1 MSSKKK
7 KSKNK
12 KSKNTNISNK
22 SKQNNPSINS
32 KNIERKTLKE
42 DNNQIIENKSNII
55 KDLEKNTQEK
65 DNKTNNSEQV
75 LQEQASK
82 TNNTEENNNSTY
94 ISKYENDKINDNSSY
109 QYINKNNNT
118 TSIDSIEKTIKETK
132 PKDQKNIVE
141 NENLDNKNTHN
152 NIKNNNLNTKNSN
165 TIYKKKNKTLIA
177 IIILLIIIVLLIC
190 STIFAFLNV
199 NKNTFAKGV
208 SINNIDISNLSI
220 EEAKKVVSNATQNQL
235 ILDIELKYQN
245 EVQYEFN
252 PNQIEYS
259 YDIDN
264 SLTEAYNVG
273 KNGNIVQNNY
283 ELLYTAF
290 FNKNINLN
298 FNYNEDLLNS
308 IIDDVGSKIP
318 GIVIE
323 PTYYI
328 EDNELIINKG
338 TDGIIV
344 NKEELKNNILDNINN
359 RTLDNTEKQTIEI
372 PVLQS
377 KASPINI
384 EKIYSEIYTEPQ
396 NAYYET
402 DPFQIYPEVNGI
414 DLEISLEEAKKI
426 ISSENKDEYRFKL
439 KITPAS
445 KTIND
450 IGTEA
455 FPYLISTFSTKYD
468 ASNINRSKNLAIAA
482 GKINGTVLMPGETFS
497 FNKVVG
503 KRTIEEGY
511 RDAKIYENGTVV
523 DGLAGGICQ
532 ISSTLYNSVVLANL
546 EIVERRNH
554 SFTTSYV
561 PAGRDATV
569 VYGVKDF
576 KFKNSRTYPIKI
588 EANVSNGIAE
598 FKIHGIAEE
607 TEYEIKIIP
616 VTNQSIP
623 YATETIIDP
632 ALAPGQRIVTQAG
645 HPGYKVTTYKEL
657 RLNGVTVSKDILS
670 NDTYQPMKSI
680 VRVGP

>member
-22 SKQNNPSINS
+22 SKQNNSSINS
-32 KNIERKTLKE
+32 KKLEN
-42 DNNQIIENKSNII
+42 DNSQTIENKSSTIN
-55 KDLEKNTQEK
+55 DLEKNDKIINSEQALQEQVT
-65 DNKTNNSEQV
+65 KTNNNE
-75 LQEQASK
+75 K
-82 TNNTEENNNSTY
+82 NNNSINIT
-94 ISKYENDKINDNSSY
+94 KNENDKIIDNTSY
-109 QYINKNNNT
+109 NSNNT
-118 TSIDSIEKTIKETK
+118 ASIDHIESTIKETK
-132 PKDQKNIVE
+132 PKNKKNIVE
-141 NENLDNKNTHN
+141 KENSDKKNNLN
-152 NIKNNNLNTKNSN
+152 NKNNNLKNNLNTENSN
-165 TIYKKKNKTLIA
+165 IVYKKKNKIIIA

-220 EEAKKVVSNATQNQL
+220 EEANKIISNATDKQL
-235 ILDIELKYQN
+235 ILDIKLKYQN
-245 EVQYEFN
+245 NVEFEFN
-252 PNQIEYS
+252 PTQIDYS
-259 YDIDN
+259 YNIDN
-264 SLTEAYNVG
+264 SLTEAYNIG
-273 KNGNIVQNNY
+273 RAGNIIQNNY
-283 ELLYTAF
+283 ELLFTSF
-290 FNKNINLN
+290 MNKNIDLN
-298 FNYNEDLLNS
+298 SNYNEDLLNN
-308 IIDDVGSKIP
+308 IIDDISTKIP

-328 EDNELIINKG
+328 EENELIINKG
-338 TDGIIV
+338 IDGITV
-344 NKEELKNNILDNINN
+344 DKEKLKNNILDNIKTRNF
-359 RTLDNTEKQTIEI
+359 DNPEKQSIEI
-372 PVLQS
+372 PVIET
-377 KASPINI
+377 KADPIDI
-384 EKIYSEIYTEPQ
+384 EKIYAEIYTEPKD
-396 NAYYET
+396 AYYET

-414 DLEISLEEAKKI
+414 DLEISLEEAKQI
-426 ISSENKDEYRFKL
+426 INSENKDEYKFNL
-439 KITPAS
+439 KTTPAS

-455 FPYLISTFSTKYD
+455 FPYLISSFSTKYD

-503 KRTIEEGY
+503 KRTVEEGY

-532 ISSTLYNSVVLANL
+532 ISSTLYNAVVLANL
-546 EIVERRNH
+546 EIEERRNH
-554 SFTTSYV
+554 SFTASYV

-569 VYGVKDF
+569 VYGIKDF

-607 TEYEIKIIP
+607 SEYEVKIIP
-616 VTNQSIP
+616 VTTQSIP
-623 YATETIIDP
+623 YATETIVDP
-632 ALAPGQRIVTQAG
+632 TLAPGQRIVTQAG

-657 RLNGVTVSKDILS
+657 RSNGVTVSKDILS
-670 NDTYQPMKSI
+670 NDTYQPMKAI